1 MVMTNWEKF
10 QKELHIAK
18 QMLKE
23 GAPNKDIMRQG
34 LKLQNAELDL
44 ILSGEWKNE
53 NNKHLG

>member
-1 MVMTNWEKF
+1 MTNWEKF